1 MPPIHPLLAELAGP
15 AGAHPWGTLILPIAL
30 ALAALFAGVLRRSL
44 ESFTPQGV
52 LERHAS
58 KKNRERLVQAAER
71 AKPLAMGARWIEG
84 GLQVGSLAV
93 LYSYH
98 VTAQIL
104 PLANPRTALLAW
116 VLGTT
121 FTCMALWVMAPR
133 AWVNA
138 HADSIAAR
146 FLPSFDLLMRPIL
159 IFLRMACGFQD
170 GLTRL
175 FGLQTDP
182 KRDEQVLVDL
192 SSALRDQGENDH
204 LDETA
209 QELIRNVL
217 DFRAADAAEVMT
229 PRTEVVA
236 IDVEDG
242 LQVAMK
248 TIVDSGHSRI
258 PVYEGTID
266 SIIGTVTAR
275 RAIRESTKPPE
286 EQTDLR
292 NLLDPPILVPETK
305 PVAEL
310 LRQFRAVKQKLA
322 VVLDEYG
329 GTAGIA
335 TLSDVVGEI
344 VGDFLEEHHQ
354 ETERIRQVDRDLFE
368 VAASLH
374 VSEVNEALHLTIPEE
389 EDFETLGGF
398 VLAQLGHI
406 PDPGEFFDWSGTR
419 YTVTEAS
426 DRRVMWMRVQRSA

>member
-1 MPPIHPLLAELAGP
+1 MPPIHLPLAELTSFA
-15 AGAHPWGTLILPIAL
+15 AINLWGTLAWPLAAAFC
-30 ALAALFAGVLRRSL
+30 ALAAGTLRRSL
-44 ESFTPQGV
+44 ETFTPNGV
-52 LERHAS
+52 LDATRSAS
-58 KKNRERLVQAAER
+58 RQKRLAVVIER
-71 AKPLAMGARWIEG
+71 AKALAAGARWIEG
-84 GLQVGSLAV
+84 AFQVTALAL
-93 LYSYH
+93 LYSALAGH
-98 VTAQIL
+98 HPPSPEML
-104 PLANPRTALLAW
+104 PW
-116 VLGTT
+116 ILGTT
-121 FTCMALWVMAPR
+121 VLCMLLWVMLPQAF
-133 AWVNA
+133 AEA
-138 HADSIAAR
+138 QADPITAR
-146 FLPSFDLLMRPIL
+146 CLPLFALVMHPFLLL
-159 IFLRMACGFQD
+159 LRMTGWIQD
-170 GLTRL
+170 ALARL
-175 FGLQTDP
+175 FGLPSNKKSEGQI
-182 KRDEQVLVDL
+182 LSDL
-192 SSALRDQGENDH
+192 RNALRDQGENDH

-242 LQVAMK
+242 LQAAMQS
-248 TIVDSGHSRI
+248 IVESGHSRI

-275 RAIRESTKPPE
+275 RAIKESTKPPE
-286 EQTDLR
+286 ERTELR

-354 ETERIRQVDRDLFE
+354 ATERIRQVERDLFDVE
-368 VAASLH
+368 ASLH
-374 VSEVNEALHLTIPEE
+374 VSEVNEALRLTIPEE

-406 PDPGEFFDWSGTR
+406 PSQGESFVWSGTR
-419 YTVTEAS
+419 YAVTEAS
-426 DRRVMWMRVQRSA
+426 DRRVMWVRVLRSA